1 MQPGRNHH
9 LPGFFLI
16 MSKKIDYQACLDEM
30 FGLGRFGI
38 VLGLD
43 TIKHILANLNN
54 PQDQYA
60 CIHIAGTNGKGSIA
74 SSLSTILISAGY
86 KVGLYTSPHLV
97 RFNERICINNTP
109 ITDEEVV
116 TSYLKVKEANKGVRQ
131 ATFFEITTAM
141 ALNEFSRHKVDWA
154 IIETGMGGRLDATNV
169 LMPKLSIIS
178 NISIEH
184 REYLG
189 NTIKQ
194 IAGEKGGIIK
204 PNVPVVTGV
213 KQNSAIKVIQGLANA
228 NNSPLY
234 RLGEA
239 FRIRKNPDHTFSY
252 FGIKQNWIKLKTGL
266 IGKHQADNA
275 ALVIAACEVLNEQDV
290 RLSSEIIKN
299 GIENNKW
306 PGRLEI
312 ISREPLVILDGA
324 HNLVAAKLL
333 AKYLSDLP
341 RHLNLTLVLGILD
354 DKPYEAILKELLPKC
369 RKVVLTSPKIDRALP
384 VEELVPIAEKM
395 GCKIEAIP
403 DVATAVISAIENA
416 VSTDAICI
424 AGSLYVVGEAKQAL
438 AQKGYPAFDL
448 KT

>member
-1 MQPGRNHH
+1 M
-9 LPGFFLI
+9 
-16 MSKKIDYQACLDEM
+16 MKKKIDYQACLDEM
-30 FGLGRFGI
+30 FALGRFGI

-43 TIKHILANLNN
+43 TIKGILSNLDN
-54 PQDQYA
+54 PQDKFA

-97 RFNERICINNTP
+97 RFNERICINNYP

-116 TSYLKVKEANKGVRQ
+116 ESYLRVKEANKSIRQ

-141 ALNEFSRHKVDWA
+141 ALHEFERHKVDWA

-169 LMPKLSIIS
+169 LVPKVSIIS
-178 NISIEH
+178 NISLEH

-204 PNVPVVTGV
+204 PKVPVVTGV
-213 KQNSAIKVIQGLANA
+213 KQKSAVAVIENLAKKNDA
-228 NNSPLY
+228 PVY
-234 RLGEA
+234 RLGQA
-239 FRIRKNPDHTFSY
+239 FRTRKNSDHTFSY
-252 FGIKQNWIKLKTGL
+252 FGIKQNWIKIKTGL

-275 ALVIAACEVLNEQDV
+275 ALVIAACEVLNQENLKLTFEQ
-290 RLSSEIIKN
+290 IKT
-299 GIENNKW
+299 GIETNKW

-312 ISREPLVILDGA
+312 ISKDPLVILDGA

-341 RHLNLTLVLGILD
+341 RHLNLTLVIGILD
-354 DKPYEAILKELLPKC
+354 DKPYEEILNELLPLC
-369 RKVVLTSPKIDRALP
+369 RKAVFTSPKIDRALP
-384 VEELVPIAEKM
+384 VEKLVPIAKKLK
-395 GCKIEAIP
+395 CKYDVIP
-403 DVATAVISAIENA
+403 NVGEAVISTINNA

-438 AQKGYPAFDL
+438 MQKGHPAFDL

>member
-1 MQPGRNHH
+1 M
-9 LPGFFLI
+9 
-16 MSKKIDYQACLDEM
+16 MKKKIDYQACLDEM

-43 TIKHILANLNN
+43 TIKGILSNLDN
-54 PQDQYA
+54 PQNNFK

-97 RFNERICINNTP
+97 RFNERICINNVP
-109 ITDEEVV
+109 ITDQAVV
-116 TSYLKVKEANKGVRQ
+116 EAYLNIKDANKGPRQ

-141 ALNEFSRHKVDWA
+141 ALHEFARQKVDWA
-154 IIETGMGGRLDATNV
+154 IIETGMGGRLDATNI
-169 LMPKLSIIS
+169 LNPKLSIIS
-178 NISIEH
+178 NISLEH
-184 REYLG
+184 KEYLG

-213 KQNSAIKVIQGLANA
+213 KQKSAIAVIEQLAKA
-228 NNSPLY
+228 NHAPLY
-234 RLGEA
+234 RLGDA
-239 FRIRKNPDHTFSY
+239 FRTRKSPDHTFSY
-252 FGIKQNWIKLKTGL
+252 FGIKQNWKNLKTGL

-275 ALVIAACEVLNEQDV
+275 ALVIAACEVLNQQEAGITFEQ
-290 RLSSEIIKN
+290 IKT
-299 GIENNKW
+299 GIETNKW

-312 ISREPLVILDGA
+312 ISAKPLVILDGA

-333 AKYLSDLP
+333 AKYLADLP
-341 RHLNLTLVLGILD
+341 RHLNLTLVIGILN
-354 DKPYEAILKELLPKC
+354 DKPYKEILNSLLPLCK
-369 RKVVLTSPKIDRALP
+369 KVVITSPKIDRALP
-384 VEELVPIAEKM
+384 VDALVPIAKNFK
-395 GCKIEAIP
+395 CKVEVIP
-403 DVATAVISAIENA
+403 DVGEAVISTLNKAA
-416 VSTDAICI
+416 PTDAICI

-438 AQKGYPAFDL
+438 EKKGHPAFDL